1 MTDQIVIRP
10 GDIVR
15 INGRPRLVV
24 MVRLNTF
31 ITGNGRGYR
40 KYWTKDQVSEII
52 VRNFKLKPDR
62 TFDGVIG

>member
-1 MTDQIVIRP
+1 MTDQKVIRP
-10 GDIVR
+10 GDVVR
-15 INGRPRLVV
+15 IYGKPRLVV
-24 MVRLNTF
+24 AVAVHTLT
-31 ITGNGRGYR
+31 TGNGRGYR

>member
-24 MVRLNTF
+24 MVRLNTL